1 VKVYAFLSFS
11 LSFILFFG
19 LERGFSG
26 KLCFKKE
33 KKAVLPAAHLLM
45 TSGCGYGGGG

>member
-11 LSFILFFG
+11 LSFILFFWFG
-19 LERGFSG
+19 AGFFG
-26 KLCFKKE
+26 EVVFKKE

-45 TSGCGYGGGG
+45 TSGGGYVGGG